1 KQLSF
6 YLSSN
11 NLLSPYQSGFRP
23 GHSTVTALVK
33 ITDDIHLAMERK
45 SITILVLL
53 DFSNAFNSVDFDILL
68 GILSSLNVSSSVI
81 QWFNSYLRGRSQ
93 SVRYEESFS
102 EWCDLTAGV
111 PQGGVLSP
119 LLFSVFINTIS
130 QSIS

>member
-1 KQLSF
+1 
-6 YLSSN
+6 
-11 NLLSPYQSGFRP
+11 
-23 GHSTVTALVK
+23 
-33 ITDDIHLAMERK
+33 
-45 SITILVLL
+45 
-53 DFSNAFNSVDFDILL
+53 
-68 GILSSLNVSSSVI
+68 LSSLNVSSSVI

-130 QSIS
+130 QSLSSHFHLYADDLQLYRHTRVADVGAAISAINVDLSAIYNWAKSFGLLVNPSKS